1 MSNLIRNSV
10 IGAFVALSA
19 VTFASC
25 TLDRIDAGNVG
36 VKVKL
41 AGSDRG
47 VQDMQLKMGLVWY
60 NPFTEKVIE
69 FPVSVQ
75 NIIWT
80 KDPHEGLGKGEQP
93 NNSLDESITFSSIEG
108 VNANADIGFSFHID
122 PNQAPK
128 LYAKFRQTDMHN
140 LAYGYMRN
148 VVRQSF
154 NDVASKMPIQEI
166 YGSGKSKMES
176 DVLTKCKAILGQD
189 GIEVDQLTING
200 ALRLPQ
206 NVADAINNAMAATQN
221 AIQSENKVRQVKAE
235 AEQAVEMANG
245 KAEASRKE
253 AQGQADALLIR
264 TKAESESRLISA
276 DADAKANQKVNS
288 SLTPQVLQYR
298 SVNQWNG
305 QLPTYM
311 GNGSVP
317 MISIK

>member
-1 MSNLIRNSV
+1 MNTIKHAI
-10 IGAFVALSA
+10 IGAVALLS
-19 VTFASC
+19 VGIFAGC

-47 VQDMQLKMGLVWY
+47 VQDMQLKMGWVFY

-80 KDPHEGLGKGEQP
+80 KDPHEGLGPGEKP
-93 NNSLDESITFSSIEG
+93 NTAIDESITFSSVEG
-108 VNANADIGFSFHID
+108 VNANADVGFSFHINPD
-122 PNQAPK
+122 QAPK

-166 YGSGKSKMES
+166 YGPGKSKMES
-176 DVLTKCKAILGQD
+176 DVLAKCRSVLGQD

-206 NVADAINNAMAATQN
+206 NVAEAINNAMAATQN

-235 AEQAVEMANG
+235 AEQAVEVANG
-245 KAEASRKE
+245 KAESARKE

-264 TKAESESRLISA
+264 TEAEAKARLLA
-276 DADAKANQKVNS
+276 ANADAKANQTVNS
-288 SLTPQVLQYR
+288 TLTPQVLQYK

-311 GNGSVP
+311 GSGAVP
-317 MISIK
+317 MIPVK